1 MEREKVLPSI
11 TAWENLLHYMPQHK
25 VLICKECR
33 YAIQP
38 SAISRHLKDLHH
50 IYRSERKELLEY
62 AKGLP
67 LADPREVILPLPHEP
82 LINLLPTESGLACL
96 AEGCAHLCVT
106 VKRMKSHWVTAH
118 QGIVGIVLQWRPVT
132 LQTLFRGN
140 QLRYFIVNST
150 PLVKLEQCLSTKSSP
165 SSPLETP
172 LPEDWTPQDVTLLK
186 HFRASTY
193 HTLGRRNES
202 RYLWRNTIVLMSIE
216 YEFLKHGILACS
228 ALHLAHL
235 KPSSRRSYHIVAAM
249 HQDLALPLF
258 RSAIE
263 QTTMENC
270 NAILAFSQLLIV
282 LCYASEAT
290 DEDLLFVRGK
300 KDSGLPDWLRIIRG
314 SCAMF
319 SAVWSAMEN
328 GILSD
333 IINEGRVI
341 FDDALPIVLE
351 NPVHDAQLKGLIH
364 FPWLGNVAIS
374 KGLLVLS
381 RLEGERMQTYTSALI
396 ALSQAFVMTKAAKEK
411 GVFSIWTAVQI
422 WPARISMDYL
432 EFLRKR
438 DPGALVLLA
447 HYFVLLEPLE
457 DHWFMADF
465 RKRLLMRIWRQL
477 DGELRKWIEWPMKEA
492 GLDVDIDMVC
502 IP

>member
-314 SCAMF
+314 SCA
-319 SAVWSAMEN
+319 
-328 GILSD
+328 I
-333 IINEGRVI
+333 
-341 FDDALPIVLE
+341 
-351 NPVHDAQLKGLIH
+351 
-364 FPWLGNVAIS
+364 
-374 KGLLVLS
+374 
-381 RLEGERMQTYTSALI
+381 LEGERMQTYTSALI

-465 RKRLLMRIWRQL
+465 RKRGRLSMISV
-477 DGELRKWIEWPMKEA
+477 KATI
-492 GLDVDIDMVC
+492 
-502 IP
+502 